1 MARFIAKRII
11 FGLITLWVI
20 VTITFFLL
28 HALPGDP
35 FMSEKAVPK
44 DVKQSLMEMYH
55 LDKPLMT
62 QYAYYLSGL
71 VQGDLGISMK
81 MRGRTV
87 TDIIA
92 QHFPYSL
99 DLGLRS
105 LLFAVFFG
113 IAIGTVAG
121 LYRGKKT
128 DTAAMVTA
136 IAGVSVPSF
145 VLGGIL
151 QWMVLRLNAA
161 AGTEILPVAEYH
173 TFFHTILPAIA
184 LGLFPLAVIARM
196 MRASVIEVMNQDYIK
211 TAKAKGVSQKMI
223 VLRHV
228 IRNAV
233 MPIVTYLGPFAA
245 AITTGT
251 FVIEKIFVIP
261 GLGRFYVESIQVSD
275 FTVVLGITVFYSA
288 ILIFVVVLVDIA
300 YGLIDPRVRL
310 SRRPS

>member
-11 FGLITLWVI
+11 FGFVTLWVI

-35 FMSEKAVPK
+35 FMSEKAIPK

-55 LDKPLMT
+55 LDKPLFT
-62 QYAYYLSGL
+62 QYGYYLSGL
-71 VQGDLGISMK
+71 FQGDLGISMK

-87 TDIIA
+87 TDIIS

-105 LLFAVFFG
+105 LVFAVFFG
-113 IAIGTVAG
+113 IPLGILAG

-128 DTAAMVTA
+128 DTAAMICA

-151 QWMVLRLNAA
+151 QWAVLRINAL
-161 AGTEILPVAEYH
+161 AGTELLPVAEYR
-173 TFFHTILPAIA
+173 TFLHTILPAIA

-196 MRASVIEVMNQDYIK
+196 MRASVIEVMSQDYVK
-211 TAKAKGVSQKMI
+211 TAKAKGVSPKSVIM
-223 VLRHV
+223 RHV
-228 IRNAV
+228 LRNAV
-233 MPIVTYLGPFAA
+233 MPVITYLGPFAA
-245 AITTGT
+245 AVTTGT

-275 FTVVLGITVFYSA
+275 YTVVLGITVFYSA

-300 YGLIDPRVRL
+300 YGFIDPRVRL
-310 SRRPS
+310 SRSPS